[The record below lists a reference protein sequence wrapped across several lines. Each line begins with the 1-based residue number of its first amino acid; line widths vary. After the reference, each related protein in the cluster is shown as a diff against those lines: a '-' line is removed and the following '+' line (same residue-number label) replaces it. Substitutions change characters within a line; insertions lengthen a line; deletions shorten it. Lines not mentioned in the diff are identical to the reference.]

1 MTDRDATAG
10 QDGTPPAPRAEGGST
25 VWLRANPRPVWL
37 AAAAQWGGL
46 AIVWLLVAGLAGW
59 PPFGPW
65 SGAAVG
71 AAALAAVLAIA
82 VGIIARAALLPRV
95 ERRGDR
101 LRVRVAPG
109 RTADLPVATVE
120 CFFLGSD
127 ALAGEPSASPAT
139 HRVGTL
145 VIRCAERDA
154 AACAALVEGP
164 PAAGTTAPGGHAPG
178 AWGRWQDGA
187 VVLDGRWCEP
197 LSVDLARR
205 LSGLLVEA
213 RRDVL
218 GAPRPAE
225 QAR

>member
-1 MTDRDATAG
+1 MTDRDATAV

-37 AAAAQWGGL
+37 IAAAQWGGL
-46 AIVWLLVAGLAGW
+46 AIAWLLVAGLVGW

-71 AAALAAVLAIA
+71 AAALAAVLATA

-95 ERRGDR
+95 ERRGER

-109 RTADLPVATVE
+109 RTADLPIAALE

-127 ALAGEPSASPAT
+127 ALAGEPSVSPAT

-154 AACAALVEGP
+154 AACAALVEGAP
-164 PAAGTTAPGGHAPG
+164 VGGDGARGTT